1 MSKSLIYTAL
11 TAPVDVLAGG
21 VIPLGTIV
29 RRYGCAVNLN
39 GNGIALSEAA
49 YYDVHANVTV
59 AATAAGEISA
69 TLLVDGVAYPGAI
82 ATATATAAGDVVVL
96 PIDAIVRV
104 GCCEGIKSLAL
115 VLSAAGTVQNVA
127 VSVERV

>member
-21 VIPLGTIV
+21 AIPLGTII

-39 GNGIALSEAA
+39 GNGIALSDAA
-49 YYDVHANVTV
+49 YYRVSADVVV
-59 AATAAGEISA
+59 AATDAGEISA
-69 TLLVDGVAYPGAI
+69 TLLVDGVPYPGAI
-82 ATATATAAGDVVVL
+82 ATETATAAGVVTL

-104 GCCEGIKSLAL
+104 GCCDGIKAL
-115 VLSAAGTVQNVA
+115 TLQLSAAGTVQNVA